1 MRNITILFTIVL
13 LLTSCGGFSDVGKAL
28 RNEKITNTDEFLV
41 KKKEP
46 LVIPPN
52 YSELP
57 KPGSIEKR
65 EQDEEAKIKILLKK
79 DKNIETN
86 RSEESS
92 STENTILEKLKS
104 ENR

>member
-1 MRNITILFTIVL
+1 MKKIIHIFLFLTL
-13 LLTSCGGFSDVGKAL
+13 LNSCGGFKDAGKVL
-28 RNEKITNTDEFLV
+28 RNEKTTTTDEFLV

-79 DKNIETN
+79 DENIETN

>member
-13 LLTSCGGFSDVGKAL
+13 LLTSCGGFSDLGKAL

-65 EQDEEAKIKILLKK
+65 EQDEETKIKILLKK

-92 STENTILEKLKS
+92 STENTILKKLKS

>member
-1 MRNITILFTIVL
+1 MNYQNLEV
-13 LLTSCGGFSDVGKAL
+13 S
-28 RNEKITNTDEFLV
+28 
-41 KKKEP
+41 KK
-46 LVIPPN
+46 
-52 YSELP
+52 
-57 KPGSIEKR
+57 

-92 STENTILEKLKS
+92 STENTILKKLKS